1 MGGSACEEGREG
13 SRGRTGALHGKVNT
27 IDDFTNKNASHKV
40 LTFLFAEHRVGER
53 LKATS
58 K

>member
-27 IDDFTNKNASHKV
+27 IDDFTIKNASYKV
-40 LTFLFAEHRVGER
+40 LTNLSYLRSTE
-53 LKATS
+53 LMKD
-58 K
+58 